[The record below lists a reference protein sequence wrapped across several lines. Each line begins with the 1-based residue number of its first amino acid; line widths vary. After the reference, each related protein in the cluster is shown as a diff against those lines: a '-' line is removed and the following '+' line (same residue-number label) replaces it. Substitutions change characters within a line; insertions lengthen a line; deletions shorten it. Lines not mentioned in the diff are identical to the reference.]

1 MAFVPVKSDHGA
13 VLPFEYLPAAAGDY
27 HVGQL
32 VEVRNGEVTA
42 LSAAAATTPPYLCM
56 HEGKKEKG
64 DLLPVTRVSRDYI
77 YETTLE
83 TAVETAAIG
92 AKLSVAAGGLA
103 PAAAEGTFEI
113 VSLDGKEAGDVV
125 RGRWVP
131 APAAASGGSGG

>member
-32 VEVRNGEVTA
+32 VEVKNGEVTA
-42 LSAAAATTPPYLCM
+42 LAAAAAATPPYLCM

-77 YETTLE
+77 YETALDAAMDA
-83 TAVETAAIG
+83 AVIG
-92 AKLSVAAGGLA
+92 ARLSIAADGLA
-103 PAAAEGTFEI
+103 PAAAAGTFE
-113 VSLDGKEAGDVV
+113 VTAADGTSAGDTI
-125 RGRWVP
+125 RGRFL
-131 APAAASGGSGG
+131 